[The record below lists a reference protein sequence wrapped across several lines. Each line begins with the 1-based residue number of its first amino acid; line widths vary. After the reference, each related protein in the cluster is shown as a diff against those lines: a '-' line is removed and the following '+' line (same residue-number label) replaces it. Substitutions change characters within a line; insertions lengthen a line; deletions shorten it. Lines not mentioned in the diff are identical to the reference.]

1 MKNVQGTE
9 KILTA
14 TVVVTALGYLV
25 DVYDMLIFNVTR
37 VASLTDLGLSGEALT
52 DAGLFILNMQL
63 LGFLLGGLFFGV
75 LGDKMGRKTSL
86 MGSILLYSFATLACA
101 FVQNTDQYALLRFI
115 AGFGLAGEIGVG
127 VALITETLSKE
138 KRGLG
143 VTFFGFIGI
152 SGAVIAAVMAE
163 MLSWRTC
170 YIIGG
175 VAGLLL
181 LLTRSM
187 VLESGMFEETKKES
201 IKRGSLR
208 LLFLRRDLLAKYI
221 RSVLLGAPIFFVIG
235 IVWTLA
241 PEIGKALGT
250 TSPISAPI
258 TIGIGYAALMLG
270 DVLAGLLSHHFQS
283 RRSIIGWFL
292 LITAVALYILLHQ
305 THMTP
310 AIYYSFAAL
319 MGIGIGYWVNLITL
333 SAEQFGTNLRATAST
348 SIPNFAR
355 ATLLP
360 LNLFL
365 AYVKED
371 FGIIAAVAFCGAIAF
386 GVALYALAYIEETFH
401 KDLNYND

>member
-1 MKNVQGTE
+1 MTALSHGN
-9 KILTA
+9 KILTS
-14 TVVVTALGYLV
+14 TVIVTALGYLV
-25 DVYDMLIFNVTR
+25 DVYDMLVFNVTR
-37 VASLTDLGLSGEALT
+37 VASLTDLGLSGDALT
-52 DAGLFILNMQL
+52 NAGLFILNMQL

-101 FVQNTDQYALLRFI
+101 FVQNTDQYAILRFI

-163 MLSWRTC
+163 TLSWRIC

-187 VLESGMFEETKKES
+187 VLESGMFEETKKDNV
-201 IKRGSLR
+201 KRGSLR
-208 LLFLRRDLLAKYI
+208 LLFTRKDLIAKYI

-241 PEIGKALGT
+241 PEIGKALGAT
-250 TSPISAPI
+250 AAISAPI

-292 LITAVALYILLHQ
+292 LATAIALWVLLHQ
-305 THMTP
+305 TQLTP
-310 AIYYSFAAL
+310 TMYYIFAAV

-360 LNLFL
+360 LNLLL
-365 AYVKED
+365 AYLKED
-371 FGIIAAVAFCGAIAF
+371 FGILTAVAFCAAIAF